1 MSDLVPVPTLQEAD
15 ETFNAYLPENFPL
28 SNEDA
33 FSTFYTWKKL
43 VAQGYVDTKA
53 FIRDLYPQGYVMTAT
68 GPWLDLHAA
77 DHLLTRIP
85 ARQAE
90 GLVNFYVSEAVTVP
104 AGTVVQTPIDAAGQ
118 SYRFVVPKA
127 VKCAPPFA
135 RVLVRAE
142 APGAAWNVGDRRITT
157 LVTVIDEV
165 QAITNVSASVP
176 GGPSWL
182 LVPGVDRESDEA
194 LRRRLQ
200 LVWPELGSG
209 STYHAYEAWVREVQG
224 VVKVAV
230 VDTHPRG
237 QGTVDVVIAPSL
249 GLPSADLITE
259 AQRVVTARK
268 PITADALVRGP
279 SVREINLEVIL
290 HLRGPDLDNQAVWES
305 RARAVVE
312 ALDINETFY
321 SSTVDDALHD
331 YPNVKGVEVLAPSSP
346 VVPPAGG
353 LIVPTNVTVSVKSS

>member
-1 MSDLVPVPTLQEAD
+1 MSDLVPVPTLEEAD
-15 ETFNAYLPENFPL
+15 TAFDEYLPKNFPL

-53 FIRDLYPQGYVMTAT
+53 FIRDLYPQGFSQTAT

-77 DHLLTRIP
+77 DHNLTRIP
-85 ARQAE
+85 ERHTE
-90 GLVNFYVSEAVTVP
+90 GLVNFYVNETVTVP
-104 AGTVVQTPIDAAGQ
+104 AGTVVQTPTDAAGQ
-118 SYRFVVPKA
+118 RYRFVVTQST
-127 VKCAPPFA
+127 KCEPATTKVP
-135 RVLVRAE
+135 VRAE
-142 APGAAWNVGDRRITT
+142 SPGAAWNVGVGRIAT

-165 QAITNVSASVP
+165 QLVSNVEN
-176 GGPSWL
+176 WL
-182 LVPGVDRESDEA
+182 TVPGVDRESDEA

-249 GLPSADLITE
+249 GLPSADLI
-259 AQRVVTARK
+259 AQSQKVVTARK

-279 SVREINLEVIL
+279 SVRQINLELIL
-290 HLRGPDLDNQAVWES
+290 HLRDRDLDSQAVWES
-305 RARAVVE
+305 RVRADVE
-312 ALDINETFY
+312 RLNINETFY
-321 SSTVDDALHD
+321 PSTVDDALHNFS
-331 YPNVKGVEVLAPSSP
+331 NVKGVEILAPSSP

-353 LIVPTNVTVSVKSS
+353 LIIPVNVTVSVKSS